1 MSLAPFSRRHLL
13 PLLAGVMIAVIAL
26 AAVTTP
32 GFFTLGNGQAI
43 IASMVF
49 VGMVATGMT
58 LVMVSGAF
66 VSLALAT
73 TATICAMIFMAS
85 LPLGLPVALVLT
97 VAAGALTGAMQG
109 LVIGGWGANPIIVTI
124 AAAALLEGVAV
135 ALSQGATIN
144 PTGGTAYQMLNARLL
159 GLPVGFYVLVALVL
173 ATEAMLR
180 FTSLGRMIYLVGDSR
195 AAARA
200 AGLPVEGIGTA
211 VFALAGACAALAG
224 IFMASFNHSASL
236 LLSRGTLSYDA
247 IAAVLIGGAAIG
259 GGRGT
264 VFRTMLGVAIIAIV
278 TDLVLLRGFSTGA
291 QILLKG
297 TVMIAFALAVHFRQ
311 EASQ

>member
-1 MSLAPFSRRHLL
+1 MSLSPSMRRMLL
-13 PLLAGVMIAVIAL
+13 PVL
-26 AAVTTP
+26 AAVMIVVMILAAWTTP

-43 IASMVF
+43 VASMVF
-49 VGMVATGMT
+49 VGMVAVGMT

-73 TATICAMIFMAS
+73 TATISAMVFMAS
-85 LPLGLPVALVLT
+85 LPLGLPFALLIT
-97 VAAGALTGAMQG
+97 VAAGAATGTIQG

-124 AAAALLEGVAV
+124 AASAVLEGVAV
-135 ALSQGATIN
+135 AFSQGATIN
-144 PTGGTAYQMLNARLL
+144 PTGTSYQMLNARLF
-159 GLPVGFYVLVALVL
+159 GLPVGFYVLTGLVL

-180 FTSLGRMIYLVGDSR
+180 FTRLGRMIYLTGDSR
-195 AAARA
+195 VAARA
-200 AGLPVEGIGTA
+200 AGLPVDSIGA
-211 VFALAGACAALAG
+211 GVFALAGASAALAG

-247 IAAVLIGGAAIG
+247 IAAVLIGGAAIT

-264 VFRTMLGVAIIAIV
+264 TFRTMLGVAIIAIV

-297 TVMIAFALAVHFRQ
+297 LVMVAFMLAVHFRQ
-311 EASQ
+311 EQTH

>member
-1 MSLAPFSRRHLL
+1 MRLPQLSRRHAL
-13 PLLAGVMIAVIAL
+13 PLLAVAMIAVIGL
-26 AAVTTP
+26 AAATTP

-43 IASMVF
+43 IASMVV

-58 LVMVSGAF
+58 LIMASGAF

-85 LPLGLPVALVLT
+85 LPFGLPVALVLT
-97 VAAGALTGAMQG
+97 VAAGGLTGAVQG

-135 ALSQGATIN
+135 GLSQGATIT
-144 PTGGTAYQMLNARLL
+144 PTGTSYQMLNARLL

-180 FTSLGRMIYLVGDSR
+180 LTSLGRMIYLVGDNR
-195 AAARA
+195 AAART

-264 VFRTMLGVAIIAIV
+264 VFRTMLGAAIIAIV